1 MVTCTDMAVL
11 CASYPEAYAEINAEV
26 VRAWREHSY
35 RAAVQACYA
44 KYGAYPV
51 KAKYC
56 HESALRI
63 VLGCIE
69 GHANRRGVVHTCNIN
84 PARGLQW

>member
-1 MVTCTDMAVL
+1 MRDRPNRRRCRH
-11 CASYPEAYAEINAEV
+11 EIYAEINAEINAEV
-26 VRAWREHSY
+26 ERAWREHSY
-35 RAAVQACYA
+35 LGGVQACYA

-69 GHANRRGVVHTCNIN
+69 GHANRRET
-84 PARGLQW
+84 